1 MLADYLRRIG
11 LDTAPSP
18 DAPGLGQLQRAHRL
32 AIAFENLD
40 IMLGR
45 GIRLAPD
52 AICAK
57 LVGLRRGG
65 YCFEQ
70 NSLFLQM
77 LRAMGFAA
85 RPLLARVWLGLAGKV
100 SPRTHMLLLVTID
113 GEQWIADVG
122 FGGSYIPP
130 IPLADGARAETPD
143 GARHR
148 LRRATLPGDPDGV
161 WLLGRAGP
169 VAATDGRFRDS
180 ANWQAQYGFAEIGVA
195 AADIEQANHWTAT
208 RPGARFT
215 SLHVASRVLP
225 AGFASLTDRQLTVYD
240 DGAGHAR
247 AIRDAVEFRQVLD
260 EIFDFALSV
269 DEVARLP
276 LFADQG

>member
-1 MLADYLRRIG
+1 
-11 LDTAPSP
+11 
-18 DAPGLGQLQRAHRL
+18 
-32 AIAFENLD
+32 
-40 IMLGR
+40 MLGR

-85 RPLLARVWLGLAGKV
+85 RPLLARVWLGLAGEV
-100 SPRTHMLLLVTID
+100 PPRTHMLLLVTID

-130 IPLADGARAETPD
+130 MPLADGARAETPD

-195 AADIEQANHWTAT
+195 ARISNKPITGP
-208 RPGARFT
+208 RPGRAP
-215 SLHVASRVLP
+215 VLP
-225 AGFASLTDRQLTVYD
+225 ACMSPAACCQRVSHRSPIGS
-240 DGAGHAR
+240 
-247 AIRDAVEFRQVLD
+247 
-260 EIFDFALSV
+260 
-269 DEVARLP
+269 
-276 LFADQG
+276 